1 MKQIFKHS
9 FNFVLLS
16 CTSFSVLANVMFVD
30 GYVRA
35 MPPSVPNT
43 AAYFTLMNHGPELDL
58 VGVETDVAGEAQ
70 LHTLIEEDG
79 VIKMRQLPKFTLAS
93 HSNLELK
100 PSGDHVMLLG
110 LKQPLIEGQEVLL
123 RLKFSDGSEQ
133 QVTLPVSKQTMATQD
148 GGEHHHHH

>member
-1 MKQIFKHS
+1 MKQIFKQA

-58 VGVETDVAGEAQ
+58 VSVETDVAGEAQ

-100 PSGDHVMLLG
+100 PSGNHVMLLG

-133 QVTLPVSKQTMATQD
+133 QLTLPVSKQTMATQD
-148 GGEHHHHH
+148 VGEHHHHH

>member
-1 MKQIFKHS
+1 MKQIFKQA

-58 VGVETDVAGEAQ
+58 VSVETDVAGEAQ

-100 PSGDHVMLLG
+100 PSGNHVMLLG

-133 QVTLPVSKQTMATQD
+133 QLMLPVSKQTMATQD
-148 GGEHHHHH
+148 VGEHHHHH